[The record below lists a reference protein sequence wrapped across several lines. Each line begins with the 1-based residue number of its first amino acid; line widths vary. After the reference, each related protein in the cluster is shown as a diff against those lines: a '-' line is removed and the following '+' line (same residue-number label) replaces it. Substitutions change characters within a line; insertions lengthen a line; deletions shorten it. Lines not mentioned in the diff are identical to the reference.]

1 MTLQKRITGR
11 TTTLGRMLTPVLE
24 WCQESLLG
32 AAAGTVACWYPPGV
46 AGLTGSAA
54 HPRLTTS
61 PVSVSILSRC
71 TSSLEDSVLN
81 QTLTDFTFQEIRS
94 SLVL

>member
-11 TTTLGRMLTPVLE
+11 TTILGRMWTPVLE
-24 WCQESLLG
+24 WCQASLLG
-32 AAAGTVACWYPPGV
+32 AAAGTVACWYPHGE

-81 QTLTDFTFQEIRS
+81 QILTDFTFQEIRS